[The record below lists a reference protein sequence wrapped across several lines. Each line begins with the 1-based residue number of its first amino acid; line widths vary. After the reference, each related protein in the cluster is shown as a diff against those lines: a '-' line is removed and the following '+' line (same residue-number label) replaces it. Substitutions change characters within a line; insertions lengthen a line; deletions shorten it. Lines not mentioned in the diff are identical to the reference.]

1 MTTKEWLSQYP
12 VLEAKYY
19 RMYGDE
25 SLEQE
30 LTVLRARLNAIE
42 NAIEAINDPLYSEVL
57 RLRYMDGDTG
67 RLLKWKD
74 VAFAMYHSDTEADLQ
89 RMNRLH
95 RKALAMVK
103 IPKV

>member
-12 VLEAKYY
+12 VLHAKYY

-25 SLEQE
+25 DNQQTVKNLREQ
-30 LTVLRARLNAIE
+30 LDAIE
-42 NAIEAINDPLYSEVL
+42 NAIDSIDDPLKQEVL
-57 RLRYMDGDTG
+57 RLRYLEGNTG

-89 RMNRLH
+89 RVHRLH
-95 RKALAMVK
+95 HKAIELVK
-103 IPKV
+103 RPIA